1 MVPRRGL
8 EPPPPCED
16 QHLKLACLPISP
28 PGQEMSGYYTEARN
42 LLIESIFVNGCV
54 TLPSMFLNPFSKEV
68 LLNGKTPQSP

>member
-1 MVPRRGL
+1 
-8 EPPPPCED
+8 
-16 QHLKLACLPISP
+16 
-28 PGQEMSGYYTEARN
+28 MSGYYTEARN